1 MEFLSL
7 KQLSSTRD
15 LKEKR
20 DHNFE
25 ASEKEEREKEKEMKV
40 KKLQRAETQ
49 KGIIF
54 IGL

>member
-1 MEFLSL
+1 MHLCQSGLS
-7 KQLSSTRD
+7 
-15 LKEKR
+15 
-20 DHNFE
+20 FIE

-40 KKLQRAETQ
+40 KKLQREETQ